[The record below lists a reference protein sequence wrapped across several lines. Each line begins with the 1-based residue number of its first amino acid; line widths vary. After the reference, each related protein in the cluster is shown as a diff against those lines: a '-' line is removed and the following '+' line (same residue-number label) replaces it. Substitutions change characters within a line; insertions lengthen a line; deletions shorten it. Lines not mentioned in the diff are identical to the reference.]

1 MESGTDAGRWR
12 TRLLKLRLSPSNM
25 SAKADNVHNQQKSG
39 ELKESA
45 REGRRRKRIREQGS
59 QTDDEAFD
67 DHEEHDHGCTLCRR
81 TLNDI
86 KEKLDKVL
94 SFLPEIQTLT
104 TTVSELEKE
113 KDTLRESLEFTQA
126 ELHELKNNTTSP
138 AAMLTST
145 TKKLAKLD
153 ELERRVIRQE
163 CFNRRN
169 NIKFFG
175 IKDDGYETPEETER
189 TLRKFLQKEMKIPK
203 EDLEEIY
210 FERVHR
216 IPTRP
221 SEEQN

>member
-1 MESGTDAGRWR
+1 
-12 TRLLKLRLSPSNM
+12 M

-86 KEKLDKVL
+86 QEKLDKML
-94 SFLPEIQTLT
+94 SFLPEIQTLK

-113 KDTLRESLEFTQA
+113 KDAFRESLEFTQA
-126 ELHELKNNTTSP
+126 ELHELKNNTTST

-163 CFNRRN
+163 CFNRR
-169 NIKFFG
+169 
-175 IKDDGYETPEETER
+175 TT
-189 TLRKFLQKEMKIPK
+189 
-203 EDLEEIY
+203 
-210 FERVHR
+210 
-216 IPTRP
+216 
-221 SEEQN
+221 